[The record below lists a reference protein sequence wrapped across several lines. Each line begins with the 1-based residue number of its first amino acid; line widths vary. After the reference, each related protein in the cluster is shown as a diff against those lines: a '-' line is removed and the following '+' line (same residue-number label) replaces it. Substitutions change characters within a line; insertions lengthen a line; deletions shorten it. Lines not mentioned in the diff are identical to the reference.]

1 MLLKSILEI
10 HPKVFNRINI
20 KELSWPS
27 HNINVVTLKPLGCP
41 SVGVFGVIY
50 LSKYTLCCEHL
61 QLSKTFHH
69 SPIQNVTI
77 LLYIYDPLSLGKHS
91 YSIPPHMIRL
101 FPPPCLTVK
110 VVVLSEGGFPFF
122 FQV

>member
-10 HPKVFNRINI
+10 HPKVFNGINV

-41 SVGVFGVIY
+41 SIRCVWSHFPAKISS
-50 LSKYTLCCEHL
+50 LLLASP
-61 QLSKTFHH
+61 TFQDFPPLPH
-69 SPIQNVTI
+69 SI

-91 YSIPPHMIRL
+91 YSILPHMIGL
-101 FPPPCLTVK
+101 FFPPCLTVK
-110 VVVLSEGGFPFF
+110 VVVLSEGGLPLF